1 MFILKTIPAHKSHKY
16 CLDNVKKDLKS
27 LSKQNIRGVTDCDL
41 IIMKKILVRFIKK
54 VFIFQIFLQVT
65 TSFLLMKSNISFEIC
80 AQGIEMP
87 LYKKKC
93 SNAEFN
99 EYASTR
105 V

>member
-1 MFILKTIPAHKSHKY
+1 
-16 CLDNVKKDLKS
+16 
-27 LSKQNIRGVTDCDL
+27 
-41 IIMKKILVRFIKK
+41 
-54 VFIFQIFLQVT
+54 
-65 TSFLLMKSNISFEIC
+65 MKSNISFEIC